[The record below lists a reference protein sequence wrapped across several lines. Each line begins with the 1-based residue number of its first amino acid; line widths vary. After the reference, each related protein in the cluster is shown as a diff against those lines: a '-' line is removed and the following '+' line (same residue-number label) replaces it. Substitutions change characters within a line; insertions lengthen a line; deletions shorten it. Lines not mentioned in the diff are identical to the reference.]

1 MVLLLELIQ
10 IGILKRWS
18 KMQFKDLSE
27 QEQLLANAIELQY
40 LTRKSIKAKEFQT
53 VLKFLTWKYGR

>member
-1 MVLLLELIQ
+1 
-10 IGILKRWS
+10 
-18 KMQFKDLSE
+18 MQFKDLSE